1 MQFLTLDKNFVL
13 DNFSFVQDKKYFV
26 RAEGRG
32 ITHIFCTTIFGQF
45 FLHNRTMGASL
56 SEYSY
61 KLVIKIRKLKGAL
74 TNCSVLSVQQ
84 LGDEIFMAES

>member
-1 MQFLTLDKNFVL
+1 
-13 DNFSFVQDKKYFV
+13 
-26 RAEGRG
+26 
-32 ITHIFCTTIFGQF
+32 
-45 FLHNRTMGASL
+45 MGASL

-74 TNCSVLSVQQ
+74 TNYSVLSVQQ